1 MKNTIPLFDFCELHG
16 KSYGAARAN
25 GVVTALIKA
34 KKAIRYG
41 ERGPVYVLKTAEWP
55 KGYSAKL
62 SEKRRKRLILDIPKK
77 S

>member
-25 GVVTALIKA
+25 GVVAALLEN

-41 ERGPVYVLKTAEWP
+41 IRGPVYVLKTAPWP
-55 KGYSAKL
+55 EGYSSEL
-62 SEKRRKRLILDIPKK
+62 SKKRRKRLIPAI
-77 S
+77 